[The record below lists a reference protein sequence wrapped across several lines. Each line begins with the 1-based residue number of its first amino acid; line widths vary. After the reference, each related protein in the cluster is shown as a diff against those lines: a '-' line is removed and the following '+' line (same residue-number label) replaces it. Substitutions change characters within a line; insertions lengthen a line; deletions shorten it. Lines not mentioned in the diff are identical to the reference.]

1 MQFSEK
7 TDFIGTDKM
16 KSIGWTLHGSVLL
29 KLCSKLLFLCCQVLR
44 LTFFYAIIMHKKVS
58 LRCACALAM
67 SNLQIF

>member
-29 KLCSKLLFLCCQVLR
+29 KLCSKLLFLCLSS
-44 LTFFYAIIMHKKVS
+44 LAAYFFLCYHNA
-58 LRCACALAM
+58 
-67 SNLQIF
+67 QEGEP